1 MSFSIRC
8 NKIINNSSRSSSIS
22 RSSLLTIKR
31 YIEHVPAVH
40 QKIAGRQRFYKHVDV
55 NSITDPNQNQN
66 LYEIRLDGKSLKTPA
81 RRPLLLPNYSI
92 AAAIAAEWDA
102 QNDKNKGIQP
112 ASMPLMSIA
121 STAIDQIQDNPWHAR
136 ETCFKYL
143 PTDAAL
149 FMTRDDDRLL
159 LKKQR
164 QHLQPIVKWLSKKLD
179 IELKSKQDMYGRIN
193 HPELTKQK
201 ITNIINQLDHFA
213 LTCLQGATM
222 ECKSV
227 ILGIAYL
234 CRHISLEQAKTVS
247 RLEEE
252 FQVEIWGL
260 VEGGHDMDRLN
271 NAVSLSSVGFFMG
284 LYWDDETLKTEMAKW
299 DMK

>member
-1 MSFSIRC
+1 MSSFSVRCIRR
-8 NKIINNSSRSSSIS
+8 NFLIKSNI
-22 RSSLLTIKR
+22 TIVKR
-31 YIEHVPAVH
+31 HIESYPAVH

-55 NSITDPNQNQN
+55 KIVPDDKQNQN
-66 LYEIRLDGKSLKTPA
+66 LYEVTLDGKTLKTPG
-81 RRPLLLPNYSI
+81 RNQLLLPNYSI
-92 AAAIAAEWDA
+92 AAAIAAEWDS
-102 QNDKNKGIQP
+102 QSDRNKGIQP
-112 ASMPLMSIA
+112 VSMPLMSIA
-121 STAIDQIQDNPWHAR
+121 STAIDQIQDNPSHAR

-143 PTDAAL
+143 PTDTAL
-149 FMTRDDDRLL
+149 YLTKEDDRLL

-179 IELKSKQDMYGRIN
+179 IELKLKHDMYGRIN
-193 HPELTKQK
+193 HPEITKQK
-201 ITNIINQLDHFA
+201 IINVIHQLDHFA

-227 ILGIAYL
+227 LLGIAYL
-234 CRHISLEQAKTVS
+234 FRHINLEQAKTAS

-271 NAVSLSSVGFFMG
+271 NTVGLSSVGFFMG
-284 LYWDDETLKTEMAKW
+284 LYWDDQALKNEIAKW
-299 DMK
+299 DNYK

>member
-1 MSFSIRC
+1 MYRNNNNIKNISLILKRSIETTTVPSIHQKISGRKRFYK
-8 NKIINNSSRSSSIS
+8 NVDVNIINN
-22 RSSLLTIKR
+22 
-31 YIEHVPAVH
+31 
-40 QKIAGRQRFYKHVDV
+40 
-55 NSITDPNQNQN
+55 NM
-66 LYEIRLDGKSLKTPA
+66 YEIQLDGKTLKTPA
-81 RRPLLLPNYSI
+81 RKPLILPNLNL
-92 AAAIAAEWDA
+92 AAAIAAEWDS

-112 ASMPLMSIA
+112 ATMPLMSIA
-121 STAIDQIQDNPWHAR
+121 STAIDQIQEDPLHAR

-149 FMTRDDDRLL
+149 FLTREDDRLL

-179 IELKSKQDMYGRIN
+179 IELNSKHDIYGRIN
-193 HPELTKQK
+193 HSDNTKQK
-201 ITNIINQLDHFA
+201 IRNIINNLDHFS
-213 LTCLQGATM
+213 LTCLQSATM

-234 CRHISLEQAKTVS
+234 CRHLELEQAKIAS

-252 FQVEIWGL
+252 FQVEIWGV

-271 NAVSLSSVGFFMG
+271 NSVSLSSVGIFMG
-284 LYWDDETLKTEMAKW
+284 LYLDNEKLKAEMIKW
-299 DMK
+299 GMKI